1 MCIKTDRLLEHLVGN
16 RYRGKGQKKKKRLVV
31 LSDVDKSE
39 RIQVEREFIEEVD
52 EEEEAEHPA
61 LK

>member
-1 MCIKTDRLLEHLVGN
+1 MHCSKKQRE
-16 RYRGKGQKKKKRLVV
+16 RSEKKKRHVV

-52 EEEEAEHPA
+52 EEEEAQHPA
-61 LK
+61 LE